1 MNQTR
6 ISKSEYLISRNKF
19 NTSVKRTKRD
29 HWNTFLEK
37 EDSKAIFK
45 AFQYTSPRKF
55 ERLPSIQNIPN
66 LPDLSLNYFNSTEL
80 ANSQN
85 PENLNLVDLKLNS
98 PNSTDLRLNPSDLRS
113 NLTNSSDL
121 ATDFES
127 KTNSLRT
134 ILFPKLPI
142 TTVSHYDNYI
152 NKSWKWSNLSKFEL
166 FKAYSGAI
174 KDKTPR
180 PDNINQPII
189 QYVYNAISRVF
200 QLLYNQLM
208 NIGYHPICWK

>member
-1 MNQTR
+1 M
-6 ISKSEYLISRNKF
+6 
-19 NTSVKRTKRD
+19 
-29 HWNTFLEK
+29 FLEK

-45 AFQYTSPRKF
+45 VFQYTSPRKF
-55 ERLPSIQNIPN
+55 ERLPPIQNIPN
-66 LPDLSLNYFNSTEL
+66 LPDLSLNHSNSTEL
-80 ANSQN
+80 AISQN
-85 PENLNLVDLKLNS
+85 PENPNLA
-98 PNSTDLRLNPSDLRS
+98 DLRLNSPDLRS
-113 NLTNSSDL
+113 NSTNSSDL

-127 KTNSLRT
+127 KANSLRT
-134 ILFPKLPI
+134 TLFPKPPI
-142 TTVSHYDNYI
+142 TAIPHYDNYI